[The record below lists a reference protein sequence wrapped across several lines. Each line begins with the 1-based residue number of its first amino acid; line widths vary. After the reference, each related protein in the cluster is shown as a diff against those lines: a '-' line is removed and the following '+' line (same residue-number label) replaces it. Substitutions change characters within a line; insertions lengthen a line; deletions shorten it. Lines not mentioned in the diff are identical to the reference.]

1 MFNYRGLFS
10 ALSVY
15 LPLLAVVSVISVG
28 LWVAYFVLLK
38 RQTEMGPER
47 RFPRQLLMLILA
59 AVALF
64 LVILAFP
71 MSDATRSQVLSLL
84 GIVLTGIIAISST
97 NFVANIMAGLML
109 RVVNSFRPG
118 DFIHVKEKFGRVTER
133 GLIHTEIQ
141 TEDRDLTTFPN
152 LYLITNP
159 VTVVRSS
166 GTIVSAT
173 LSLGYD
179 VSHRRVEELLKEAA
193 GEVDLAEPF
202 VQVKKLGDFSVTYR
216 IAGFLTDVKRLLTVR
231 SELRKKVMD
240 VLHENG
246 IEIVSPSFMN
256 QRPLPDGKKFIPIE
270 PEIRKAGEADKEED
284 PEAIIFD
291 KAEQAEILEHLQE
304 EAKQVKQKLGELNK
318 IKKSAVEKERVNIEA
333 EIHILAKRAKEIED
347 ELSRIQERID
357 KSE

>member
-1 MFNYRGLFS
+1 MIDWRGLFS
-10 ALSVY
+10 ILRDFIPV
-15 LPLLAVVSVISVG
+15 LAVVAVISAG
-28 LWVAYFVLLK
+28 LWLAYYLLLK
-38 RQTEMGPER
+38 RRSELGPEG
-47 RFPRQLLMLILA
+47 RFPRQLIMLLLGATGI
-59 AVALF
+59 F

-71 MSDATRSQVLSLL
+71 MSDTTRSQVLSLL

-118 DFIHVKEKFGRVTER
+118 DFIRVKERFGRVTER

-141 TEDRDLTTFPN
+141 TEDRNLTTFPN
-152 LYLITNP
+152 LYLVTNP

-179 VSHRRVEELLKEAA
+179 VPHSRIEELLKKAA
-193 GEVDLAEPF
+193 AELELAEPF
-202 VQVKKLGDFSVTYR
+202 VQVRKLGDFSVTYR
-216 IAGFLTDVKRLLTVR
+216 VAGFLSDVKRLLTVR

-246 IEIVSPSFMN
+246 VEIVSPSFMN
-256 QRPLPDGKKFIPIE
+256 QRPIPDGKRFIPESIGKE
-270 PEIRKAGEADKEED
+270 ERAEDKEKG
-284 PEAIIFD
+284 PETLIFD

-304 EAKQVKQKLGELNK
+304 ETKLVKQRLDELNK
-318 IKKSAVEKERVNIEA
+318 KKRTAEKEERIDIEA
-333 EIHILAKRAKEIED
+333 QIHILTKQAKELEE
-347 ELSRIQERID
+347 ELQRVQKRIGE
-357 KSE
+357 SE

>member
-1 MFNYRGLFS
+1 MFDWHAVFF
-10 ALSVY
+10 ALRMY
-15 LPLLAVVSVISVG
+15 LPLLAVICVISVG
-28 LWVAYFVLLK
+28 LWFAYYFMLK
-38 RQTEMGPER
+38 RRAEMDPEQ
-47 RFPRQLLMLILA
+47 RFPRQFLMLLL
-59 AVALF
+59 VALSLF

-118 DFIHVKEKFGRVTER
+118 DFIRVKEKFGRVTER

-166 GTIVSAT
+166 GTIVSAS

-179 VSHRRVEELLKEAA
+179 VSHSRIEELLKRAA

-202 VQVKKLGDFSVTYR
+202 VHVKNLGDFSVTYR
-216 IAGFLTDVKRLLTVR
+216 VAGFLSDVKRLLTVR
-231 SELRKKVMD
+231 SELRKKVLD

-246 IEIVSPSFMN
+246 VEIVSPSFMN
-256 QRPLPDGKKFIPIE
+256 QRPIPEGKKFIPVISGNDITE
-270 PEIRKAGEADKEED
+270 KGHKEED
-284 PEAIIFD
+284 PEALIFD
-291 KAEQAEILEHLQE
+291 KAEQAEILERLQE
-304 EAKQVKQKLGELNK
+304 ETKQVKEKLAEL
-318 IKKSAVEKERVNIEA
+318 KKSRKSTDEKERIDIET
-333 EIHILAKRAKEIED
+333 EIHILSRRARELESEI
-347 ELSRIQERID
+347 SKIQKRID
-357 KSE
+357 EAG